1 MGFAPILAGVCPI
14 CVCIS
19 FAENDRDFAG
29 IRGTGEYNRG
39 TRRGKPWHPTLS
51 LTLSLMQTY
60 SQDATRRAA
69 QSRTAWTDAETLSL
83 CALYGHM
90 LDLQTVGHLGR
101 GKTENGTPRVSKAVL
116 VRAWIAEHAP
126 DRSKGSVEA
135 KLMNLSAARIEM
147 GLPIVDGYKP
157 LQNMG
162 ADVRRAAL
170 AAWAS

>member
-1 MGFAPILAGVCPI
+1 
-14 CVCIS
+14 
-19 FAENDRDFAG
+19 
-29 IRGTGEYNRG
+29 
-39 TRRGKPWHPTLS
+39 
-51 LTLSLMQTY
+51 MQTY

-90 LDLQTVGHLGR
+90 LDLQTVDHLGR
-101 GKTENGTPRVSKAVL
+101 GKTENGTPRVSKATL

-126 DRSKGSVEA
+126 GRSKGSVEA

-147 GLPIVDGYKP
+147 GLSIVDGYKALP
-157 LQNMG
+157 NMG

-170 AAWAS
+170 SAWSA